1 MESPKAQKI
10 LIKIIQKIATDPKEY
25 LDVKIHLID
34 NLQAVETTL
43 DGDTKLSN
51 FVLQNISKVEVE
63 ALVKYHHRIDRIQS
77 H

>member
-1 MESPKAQKI
+1 M
-10 LIKIIQKIATDPKEY
+10 EY

-34 NLQAVETTL
+34 NLKAVEITL
-43 DGDTKLSN
+43 DGDTDLSS

-63 ALVKYHHRIDRIQS
+63 ALVKYHHRIDGIKS

>member
-1 MESPKAQKI
+1 VPIPFFLSYLFIPFLFDM
-10 LIKIIQKIATDPKEY
+10 EY

-34 NLQAVETTL
+34 NLKAVEITL
-43 DGDTKLSN
+43 DGNTDLSS

-63 ALVKYHHRIDRIQS
+63 ALVKYHHRIDGIKS